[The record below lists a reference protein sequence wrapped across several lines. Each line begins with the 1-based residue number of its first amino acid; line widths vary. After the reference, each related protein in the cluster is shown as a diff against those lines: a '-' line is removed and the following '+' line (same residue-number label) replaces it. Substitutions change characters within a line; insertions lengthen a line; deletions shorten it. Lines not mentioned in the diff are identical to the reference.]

1 MTYRSLILLTNSTLS
16 HSSYYHEYPD
26 ATTPVATLLQYNGK
40 HITDGSCKLADF
52 GLSRKILPGE
62 IVQEICGTPEY
73 TGKENY
79 SLNPMHKQLK
89 RCSLYYFDTRSFKVK
104 LL

>member
-1 MTYRSLILLTNSTLS
+1 MTHLSLILLNSSTLS
-16 HSSYYHEYPD
+16 NSAYYHEYPD
-26 ATTPVATLLQYNGK
+26 ATTSVATLLQYNGK

-89 RCSLYYFDTRSFKVK
+89 MLTVLF
-104 LL
+104 

>member
-73 TGKENY
+73 TGK
-79 SLNPMHKQLK
+79 
-89 RCSLYYFDTRSFKVK
+89 
-104 LL
+104 